1 MRYANYIFVDIWENP
16 VQPPFA
22 MGQANMSVLEGF
34 LVAESVQEYEDCSIE
49 TLSACDPSCHF
60 RFSRYKVRKETKLYS
75 VPNRPVLTLNIQL
88 SGNIG
93 FSFGKFQT
101 GICMEGE
108 CQLFWQG
115 DQTVVKSLIPGEY
128 CSLDIFFEDTMVP
141 DLKIEGKK
149 VRFWE
154 SGLPDTPV
162 STTFHK
168 AELTKETSL
177 HINDILERIRS
188 TSISGD
194 EFFLSCINFLTYYFK
209 GKKKNSRHSFEN
221 ILYTFPFNQAEK
233 DQEPRS
239 EWFHYREP
247 LERMRNLDRSRL
259 EERFLYLRNKVLP
272 KLDRNDWAGSLIQ
285 SMLDPYLL
293 SPVPEI
299 GDALLDFYYGTAKI
313 LADRLTFG
321 SFSAKDREWI
331 RIAMFTL
338 ISAASEQDAP
348 TESHVTFVR
357 SIGLSGNNGDISN
370 LIYLELIEKFEGAK
384 ETNNFSK
391 PNLLKYVRATE
402 IERIDEAR
410 VCPIRSPDT
419 VKIYARLCQGFERYA
434 ILFRKEWKKI
444 GCELNKAYIEEDHHA
459 LLLLEIRYLSKLPGY
474 LEKLDTDTLCW
485 FQIVLKTEL
494 NELRRSPSDIVKL
507 PGYSLVHLHM
517 MLEEWELSKYVGFRP
532 RVSTMEKVLKN
543 IDRVLEA
550 VVMSGNRDLLYM
562 FCGMVNRSYW

>member
-1 MRYANYIFVDIWENP
+1 
-16 VQPPFA
+16 
-22 MGQANMSVLEGF
+22 
-34 LVAESVQEYEDCSIE
+34 
-49 TLSACDPSCHF
+49 
-60 RFSRYKVRKETKLYS
+60 
-75 VPNRPVLTLNIQL
+75 
-88 SGNIG
+88 
-93 FSFGKFQT
+93 
-101 GICMEGE
+101 
-108 CQLFWQG
+108 
-115 DQTVVKSLIPGEY
+115 
-128 CSLDIFFEDTMVP
+128 
-141 DLKIEGKK
+141 
-149 VRFWE
+149 
-154 SGLPDTPV
+154 
-162 STTFHK
+162 
-168 AELTKETSL
+168 
-177 HINDILERIRS
+177 
-188 TSISGD
+188 
-194 EFFLSCINFLTYYFK
+194 
-209 GKKKNSRHSFEN
+209 
-221 ILYTFPFNQAEK
+221 
-233 DQEPRS
+233 
-239 EWFHYREP
+239 
-247 LERMRNLDRSRL
+247 
-259 EERFLYLRNKVLP
+259 
-272 KLDRNDWAGSLIQ
+272 
-285 SMLDPYLL
+285 MLDPYLL